1 MTSYLRGIRLAVAAA
16 ALWAGSAIADDR
28 SADWDKVVAA
38 AEQEGTVVINSQ
50 PNQAWR
56 DYILREF
63 PKAYPKIAVNLSVL
77 PTEQFVARVRTERQA
92 GKYLWDV
99 VASGAT
105 SGFLLEKDDA
115 LDPFLPE
122 LVLPEVNNAAV
133 WGGWDEALVDSQRKY
148 VFAMSA
154 YLQPA
159 YYNAKLVP
167 PASVERLGLKVLLDP
182 KYIGKTAWH
191 DPSLAGG
198 GQAIGPLVRAAL
210 GDGGLKKLIV
220 DQKVAFYPQQPAVVE
235 AMARSTALFALG
247 PPVTSLI
254 VPYVQAGAIGAT
266 DIRGFGNSPGVAYE
280 SIGGNCLYVLKQR
293 PHPNAARV
301 FVNWM
306 LTKQVQYEL
315 AKVLDMASR
324 RQDVPPTADADEL
337 PIRGA
342 KYITPQREE
351 AFADL
356 VAVGSMVETLRK
368 SAP

>member
-1 MTSYLRGIRLAVAAA
+1 MRGIALAVLGT
-16 ALWAGSAIADDR
+16 ALWIAPASAEDA
-28 SADWDKVVAA
+28 SAAWKKIVAA

-63 PKAYPKIAVNLSVL
+63 PKAYPKIVVNLSVL
-77 PTEQFVARVRTERQA
+77 PTEEFVARVRTERQA

-105 SGFLLEKDDA
+105 SGFLLEKDNV

-122 LVLPEVNNAAV
+122 LVLPEVNNAEI
-133 WGGWDEALVDSQRKY
+133 WGGWDQALVDSQRKY

-159 YYNAKLVP
+159 YYNAKVVP
-167 PASVERLGLKVLLDP
+167 PALVERLGFKVMLEP
-182 KYIGKTAWH
+182 AYVGRTAWH
-191 DPSLAGG
+191 DPTIAGG
-198 GQAIGPLVRAAL
+198 GQAIGPLLRAVL
-210 GDGGLKKLIV
+210 GDDGLKQLIV
-220 DQKVAFYPQQPAVVE
+220 NQKAVFYSQQQAVVE
-235 AMARSTALFALG
+235 AMARGTALFGLG

-254 VPYVQAGAIGAT
+254 APYVQAGAIASD
-266 DIRGFGNSPGVAYE
+266 DIRSFGNSPAVAYE
-280 SIGGNCLYVLKQR
+280 SIGGNCLYLIDRR

-306 LTKQVQYEL
+306 LTKKVQYEL

-324 RQDVPPTADADEL
+324 RQDIPPTVAVDEL

-342 KYITPQREE
+342 QYITPQREE
-351 AFADL
+351 SFADL
-356 VAVGSMVETLRK
+356 IAVGKVVEGLRK
-368 SAP
+368 SAR